1 MTDTA
6 DTLSRTRRRN
16 AHADIDRASPEDL
29 ASVAHNL
36 VDDLVDIIDAIARQA
51 AAQTHSYIHH
61 ARPST
66 SPPPSQE
73 TEAELLQER
82 QVVALERIAQ
92 AMTVAPRRE
101 ALTTTQAGEL
111 LEVSNSRVQYLASK
125 GRFTAVMVGK
135 RWAID
140 RESLGK
146 FIGARKAAEDAKEAA
161 LQAWRAKNVGV

>member
-51 AAQTHSYIHH
+51 ADQTRHYIS
-61 ARPST
+61 RPLPST
-66 SPPPSQE
+66 SPPPSKE

-82 QVVALERIAQ
+82 QVVAIEACANWLEMLADVIGTAWSD
-92 AMTVAPRRE
+92 E
-101 ALTTTQAGEL
+101 ASAWQ
-111 LEVSNSRVQYLASK
+111 SYLRT
-125 GRFTAVMVGK
+125 G
-135 RWAID
+135 
-140 RESLGK
+140 
-146 FIGARKAAEDAKEAA
+146 
-161 LQAWRAKNVGV
+161 GVE